1 MSRRVVPRSDR
12 RQAPRWWGALTDA
25 LGMDRGRGA
34 APPRYAARTRSP
46 RRRPADR
53 QAHRDGN
60 YRAYLAGFG
69 VIILILVAFLYVG
82 VSWATGTGRTAAL
95 VPAAAPPPAAPPT
108 EVPTAAPE
116 PSPTAATATYVVKP
130 GDTPVAIAQRYRI
143 KVDDLLAA
151 NNITDPR
158 ALQVGQT
165 LRIPTAR
172 SQ

>member
-1 MSRRVVPRSDR
+1 MSRRVSPRSDR
-12 RQAPRWWGALTDA
+12 RQAPSWWGALTDA

-34 APPRYAARTRSP
+34 TPPRPRSP
-46 RRRPADR
+46 RRRSLDR

-60 YRAYLAGFG
+60 YLAYLAGFG

-82 VSWATGTGRTAAL
+82 VTWATGTGRTAAM
-95 VPAAAPPPAAPPT
+95 VPVAAPPPPAPPPT
-108 EVPTAAPE
+108 GVTTAAPE

-172 SQ
+172 PQ